1 MEKNKDAQPEE
12 NTDLSDLP
20 EILNNVGFKNVFV
33 IDEHTDFSEL
43 PNPFPNIKSNE
54 NNWLSADRIFCEQI
68 DELFFGLFN
77 PIRDLRSNIQEKFRK
92 WYPEN
97 IHIVNAFYKWSL
109 FLKRNGKRDNYSSQM
124 IVHKLRWDSL
134 YEEVSD
140 DEFKLNQNNA
150 SALGRIVMA
159 LDPELDGMF
168 RTKEHRN
175 GVA

>member
-1 MEKNKDAQPEE
+1 MEKIKDARPEE
-12 NTDLSDLP
+12 NTDPADLP

-43 PNPFPNIKSNE
+43 PNPFPNTKSNE
-54 NNWLSADRIFCEQI
+54 NNWLSADRIYCEQI

-77 PIRDLRSNIQEKFRK
+77 PIRDLRSNIQEKFRE

-134 YEEVSD
+134 YEEASD

-168 RTKEHRN
+168 RTKEHRKEN
-175 GVA
+175 